1 MTAASTTE
9 AKENSMASE
18 RSETSVSDTEMDK
31 STSSERGSTVGE
43 LNEQLQAGEG
53 NIGIV

>member
-1 MTAASTTE
+1 
-9 AKENSMASE
+9 MASE

-31 STSSERGSTVGE
+31 STSSEGGSTVGE